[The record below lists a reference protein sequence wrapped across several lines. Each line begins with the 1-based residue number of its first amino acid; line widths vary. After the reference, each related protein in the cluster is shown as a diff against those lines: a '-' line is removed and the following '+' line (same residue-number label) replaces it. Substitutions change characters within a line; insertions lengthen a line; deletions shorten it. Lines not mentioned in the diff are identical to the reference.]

1 VSAVWRAARAAVGRR
16 RLQTVVIGVVVG
28 LSTTMI
34 VVAFGLMVASSGPF
48 DQGYARQRGA
58 HLMVA
63 FDRAKVSDA
72 QLAQAARQPGVE
84 AVAGPFGQSTVDVA
98 ARAGGHGRPLTVVG
112 RADPSGPVDRLSVWR
127 GRWAANLGEIVLS
140 QDPTAQSAPGS
151 AKIGSTLTVAGGPTL
166 TVVGFAH
173 SLSATAEA
181 WVTPDQMAA
190 LHPTATQMLYRF
202 THAATSADVSRGQA
216 AVTAGLPSGVEL
228 GSRSYL
234 TLKAAVGAEAAT
246 YVPFLMVFGLL
257 SLLVAVLIVAN
268 VVSGAVVAGFRHI
281 GVLKALGFTPN
292 QVLAVYLA
300 MVSVPATIGCVLGT
314 VLGDVLAKPLL
325 TNAFRRF
332 GSVDV
337 GVAPW
342 VNVAVL
348 LGVPLVVALSAF
360 VPALRAGSLP
370 ASEAISAGSAQRNGR
385 GLRVQRWLTGTR
397 LPRSLSLG
405 LGLPLARP
413 ARSALT
419 MAAVVMGVA
428 SMTLAIGL
436 GKSFVSYD
444 NAENRVDAVQAI
456 LHAHHAPPGETVPP
470 GAKAGLSD
478 TADESILRSLPGTVH
493 VTAST
498 TLPLQEDVG
507 TLLGTQVTFYRGDP
521 SVVGYQVLQGH
532 RLDGPGQ
539 IAVSQRFLTQRGL
552 AVGDTITLP
561 IGNTRTQVRIVAKV
575 LLSTQTLILS
585 NWQTLALIAPDT
597 QADTYEVQLKPGT
610 DPSAY
615 VAAAEAADPTLQDE
629 PVDGAD
635 SFLVLILTTISV
647 LTLMLGSLAALG
659 VFNTVVLNTRER
671 RRDLGVLK
679 SIGMTPRQVTAM
691 VVTSMAALGAL
702 GGVLGI
708 PFGIGAHRVVI
719 PAVAR
724 AAQVAFPDFMLR
736 VFPAPM
742 LVLLALAGVGIAAFG
757 AFLPARSAARATI
770 AEALRNE

>member
-1 VSAVWRAARAAVGRR
+1 
-16 RLQTVVIGVVVG
+16 
-28 LSTTMI
+28 
-34 VVAFGLMVASSGPF
+34 
-48 DQGYARQRGA
+48 
-58 HLMVA
+58 
-63 FDRAKVSDA
+63 
-72 QLAQAARQPGVE
+72 
-84 AVAGPFGQSTVDVA
+84 
-98 ARAGGHGRPLTVVG
+98 
-112 RADPSGPVDRLSVWR
+112 VDRLNVWQ
-127 GRWAANLGEIVLS
+127 GRWAASLGEIVLS
-140 QDPTAQSAPGS
+140 QDPTEEGAPGS
-151 AKIGSTLTVAGGPTL
+151 AKVGRTLSVPGGPTL
-166 TVVGFAH
+166 TVVGLAY
-173 SLSATAEA
+173 SVSGSAEA
-181 WVTPDQMAA
+181 WVTPDQMAV
-190 LHPTATQMLYRF
+190 LHPTTTQMLYRF
-202 THAATSADVSRGQA
+202 IHAATSADISGGQS
-216 AVTAGLPSGVEL
+216 AVTAGLPSGAQLE
-228 GSRSYL
+228 SRSYL
-234 TLKAAVGAEAAT
+234 TLKATVGAEAAT

-257 SLLVAVLIVAN
+257 SLVVAVLIVAN

-281 GVLKALGFTPN
+281 GVLKALGFTPV
-292 QVLAVYLA
+292 QVLSVYLA
-300 MVSVPATIGCVLGT
+300 MVSIPAIIGCVLGT

-342 VNVAVL
+342 VNVAAL
-348 LGVPLVVALSAF
+348 LGIPLVVALSAF
-360 VPALRAGSLP
+360 VPALRASSLP

-385 GLRVQRWLTGTR
+385 GLRIQRWLTGTR

-413 ARSALT
+413 ARSGLT
-419 MAAVVMGVA
+419 MAAVVLGVA

-436 GKSFVSYD
+436 GKSFISYD
-444 NAENRVDAVQAI
+444 NAENRRDAVQVV
-456 LHAHHAPPGETVPP
+456 LHAHHAAPGEPVPP
-470 GAKAGLSD
+470 GAKSGLSD
-478 TADESILRSLPGTVH
+478 VADESLLRSLPGTVH

-498 TLPLQEDVG
+498 TLQLQEDVG
-507 TLLGTQVTFYRGDP
+507 TLLGTRVTFYRGDS

-532 RLDGPGQ
+532 WPDGPGQ

-552 AVGDTITLP
+552 AVGDTIALP
-561 IGNTRTQVRIVAKV
+561 VDGTRTQVRIVAKV

-585 NWQTLALIAPDT
+585 NWQTLALITPDA

-610 DPSAY
+610 GPSAY
-615 VAAAEAADPTLQDE
+615 VAAAQAADLELQDE
-629 PVDGAD
+629 PVEGAD

-659 VFNTVVLNTRER
+659 VFNTVILNTRER

-679 SIGMTPRQVTAM
+679 SIGMTPQQVTVM

-702 GGVLGI
+702 GGALGI
-708 PFGIGAHRVVI
+708 PFGIGAHRLVI

-724 AAQVAFPDFMLR
+724 AAQVAFPAFMLR

-742 LVLLALAGVGIAAFG
+742 LALLVLAGVGIAAFG